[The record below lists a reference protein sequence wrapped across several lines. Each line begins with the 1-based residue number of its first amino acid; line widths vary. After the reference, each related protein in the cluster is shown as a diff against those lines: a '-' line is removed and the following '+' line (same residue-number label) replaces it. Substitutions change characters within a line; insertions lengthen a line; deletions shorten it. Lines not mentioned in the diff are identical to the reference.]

1 MGFLT
6 EPMGDIVR
14 IGRRRYRINASF
26 DVVLDIQRLYREELP
41 DTAKLDQALKMFGV
55 GSPEKFEL
63 QTRVNL
69 LNDIYKNCVN
79 TKQRAPVKQQ
89 LPVFDFEE
97 DAEYIYAS
105 FMLDYGIDLM
115 DAQGRLHW
123 KKFIALFQGLSERT
137 KIREVMKIRSMVVP
151 RYNGHNQKQIQEIH
165 ELKSFYALPVRGGG
179 GQQGLDALFS
189 ALEAQAARENQRATN
204 TG

>member
-6 EPMGDIVR
+6 EPIEDIVR
-14 IGRRRYRINASF
+14 IGKRKYCINAAF
-26 DVVLDIQRLYREELP
+26 DVVLDVQRLYREELP
-41 DTAKLDQALKMFGV
+41 DVIKLDQALKMFGIKK
-55 GSPEKFEL
+55 PERIAL
-63 QTRVNL
+63 PIRSDL

-79 TKQRAPVKQQ
+79 TKQRPPVKQQ

-105 FMLDYGIDLM
+105 FMLDYGIDLI
-115 DAQGRLHW
+115 DVQGQLHW

-137 KIREVMKIRSMVVP
+137 KIREVMRIRGMEIP
-151 RYNGHNQKQIQEIH
+151 RYNGRNQKQIQEIQ
-165 ELKSFYALPVRGGG
+165 ELKSYYALPVKGGG

-189 ALEAQAARENQRATN
+189 ALEAQAVKEGR
-204 TG
+204 